1 MTGKPENETAPT
13 EKPAITLPGTVE
25 KIIPTSNLAEAEK
38 AKIAVEGA
46 DHLYRDIRVDNE
58 LQDENGKTVS
68 LKPGAHVEVTIEAEP
83 EATRPT
89 KLRDQERFF

>member
-38 AKIAVEGA
+38 AKIAV
-46 DHLYRDIRVDNE
+46 
-58 LQDENGKTVS
+58 
-68 LKPGAHVEVTIEAEP
+68 
-83 EATRPT
+83 
-89 KLRDQERFF
+89 

>member
-38 AKIAVEGA
+38 AKIAVG
-46 DHLYRDIRVDNE
+46 RS
-58 LQDENGKTVS
+58 GSPVS
-68 LKPGAHVEVTIEAEP
+68 
-83 EATRPT
+83 RYS
-89 KLRDQERFF
+89 RRQ